1 MGLNSVRQARAYS
14 NTIGYLNF
22 NIKNEITDGEKLLN
36 ILKKNI
42 TNYDNYI
49 NSYISIESG
58 KLGID
63 KIISTIKERYFI

>member
-1 MGLNSVRQARAYS
+1 VRQSRAYS

>member
-1 MGLNSVRQARAYS
+1 MKLQM
-14 NTIGYLNF
+14 
-22 NIKNEITDGEKLLN
+22 EKLLN

-49 NSYISIESG
+49 DSYLSIESG